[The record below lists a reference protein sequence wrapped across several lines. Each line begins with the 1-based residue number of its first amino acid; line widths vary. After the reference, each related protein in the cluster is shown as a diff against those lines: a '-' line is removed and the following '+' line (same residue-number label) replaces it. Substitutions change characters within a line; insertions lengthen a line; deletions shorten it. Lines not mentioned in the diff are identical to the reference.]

1 MSTVPR
7 WKKFISAVSR
17 CFVVPNKRAGVWA
30 AKNAGLLTGSHDTE
44 SDHQHDNHG
53 QENRNALAL
62 ILNALAERE
71 AQRHRDQ
78 QQQQRHLK
86 QVGQRIGV
94 FKRMCRV
101 GAHDTAAVGTG
112 LLGSDLA
119 GLGIPGKDALQHQ
132 NGEQENQSHQVECKS
147 AEQIFLPLH
156 VFICVDVEQFID
168 SIFTRTQDP
177 G

>member
-1 MSTVPR
+1 MNATAAPR
-7 WKKFISAVSR
+7 GAAVLLR
-17 CFVVPNKRAGVWA
+17 GT
-30 AKNAGLLTGSHDTE
+30 GLLTGSHDTE

-78 QQQQRHLK
+78 QQQRHLK

-112 LLGSDLA
+112 LLGSGLTA
-119 GLGIPGKDALQHQ
+119 LGIPGKDALQHQ
-132 NGEQENQSHQVECKS
+132 DGE
-147 AEQIFLPLH
+147 
-156 VFICVDVEQFID
+156 
-168 SIFTRTQDP
+168 
-177 G
+177 